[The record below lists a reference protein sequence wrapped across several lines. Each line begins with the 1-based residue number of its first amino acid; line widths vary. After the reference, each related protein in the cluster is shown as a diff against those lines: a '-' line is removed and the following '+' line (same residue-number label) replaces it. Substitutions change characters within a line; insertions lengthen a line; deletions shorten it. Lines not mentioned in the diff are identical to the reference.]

1 MLSQLLCIK
10 RRRENS
16 LRAALVRLADEELKL
31 CARRDAIHERRHA
44 LYAEWRL
51 QAARSGQFDQTELE
65 KLRAALSRLE
75 GEDQSLQRLLEELAA
90 ERLRL
95 TQTRAEQETMLLRNL
110 REQEKLSA
118 LLEDESDKDA

>member
-16 LRAALVRLADEELKL
+16 LRAALVRLVDEELKL

-75 GEDQSLQRLLEELAA
+75 GEDQSLQRQLEELAA

-118 LLEDESDKDA
+118 LLDDESDKDA

>member
-1 MLSQLLCIK
+1 MLSQLLSIK

-75 GEDQSLQRLLEELAA
+75 GEDQSLQRQLEELAA

-118 LLEDESDKDA
+118 LLDDESDKDA

>member
-1 MLSQLLCIK
+1 MLSQLLSIK

-75 GEDQSLQRLLEELAA
+75 GEDQSLQRQLEELAA

-118 LLEDESDKDA
+118 LLDGESDKDA

>member
-75 GEDQSLQRLLEELAA
+75 GEDQSLQRQLEELAA

-118 LLEDESDKDA
+118 LLDDESDKDA

>member
-51 QAARSGQFDQTELE
+51 QAARSGQFDHTELE

>member
-75 GEDQSLQRLLEELAA
+75 GEDQSLQRQLEELAA

-118 LLEDESDKDA
+118 LLDGESDKDA

>member
-31 CARRDAIHERRHA
+31 CARRDEIHERRHA
-44 LYAEWRL
+44 LCAEWRL
-51 QAARSGQFDQTELE
+51 EAARSGQFDQTQLE

-75 GEDQSLQRLLEELAA
+75 GEDQSLQRQLEELTA

-118 LLEDESDKDA
+118 LLDDESDKDA

>member
-31 CARRDAIHERRHA
+31 CARRDTIHERRHA

-75 GEDQSLQRLLEELAA
+75 GEDQSLQRQLEELAA

-118 LLEDESDKDA
+118 LLDDESDKDA